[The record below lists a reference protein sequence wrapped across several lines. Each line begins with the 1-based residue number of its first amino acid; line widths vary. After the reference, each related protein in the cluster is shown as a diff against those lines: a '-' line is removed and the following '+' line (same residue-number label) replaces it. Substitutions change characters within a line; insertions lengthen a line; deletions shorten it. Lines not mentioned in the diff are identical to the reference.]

1 LVFKDDDAIEFKCD
15 SLDDMNAWCKELQ
28 IVVQKWE
35 DYQYPNWWTEL
46 INFKEEMEFKNNN

>member
-1 LVFKDDDAIEFKCD
+1 
-15 SLDDMNAWCKELQ
+15 MNAWCKELQ

-46 INFKEEMEFKNNN
+46 LNFKEEMEIKNNY